1 MPSKTSPPHSWSI
14 KDWPPDVYPNSS
26 RKARYLAR
34 SKRDE
39 LISAGALVRIG
50 RELVIIGEP
59 YVRWMQKKGASV
71 PGYEC
76 PANKDRAVA

>member
-1 MPSKTSPPHSWSI
+1 MVSKASPPHSWSI
-14 KDWPPDVYPNSS
+14 KDWPLDVYPNSPD
-26 RKARYLAR
+26 KARYLTR

-59 YVRWMQKKGASV
+59 YVRWMKKKAVAV
-71 PGYEC
+71 PDYRC
-76 PANKDRAVA
+76 PANKDRDAA